1 MKKVITG
8 LICGL
13 MLFISCPAALADN
26 PISLIINGNTIN
38 MDVQPQIIDGRVMV
52 PARFV
57 AEGLGATV
65 QWDAA
70 QNAVIIT
77 SGNTTQSVAPPA
89 STTTPTVPTG
99 NEITVKDDS
108 GNALYTVKINKV
120 TAMSERNEYSDK
132 KPAQVVDVNYTYK
145 NIASPED
152 IYIFDSYFKVF
163 DKNGNVG
170 YTYPNTPAMYPQKV
184 PAGATCT
191 ADMIFGLDNKS
202 DNLKI
207 SFYKNIF
214 DSNSYQIF
222 TIPIN

>member
-13 MLFISCPAALADN
+13 MLFISCPAALAYN

-77 SGNTTQSVAPPA
+77 SGNTTQSVH
-89 STTTPTVPTG
+89 SSYR
-99 NEITVKDDS
+99 K
-108 GNALYTVKINKV
+108 
-120 TAMSERNEYSDK
+120 RNYCK
-132 KPAQVVDVNYTYK
+132 RR
-145 NIASPED
+145 
-152 IYIFDSYFKVF
+152 
-163 DKNGNVG
+163 
-170 YTYPNTPAMYPQKV
+170 
-184 PAGATCT
+184 
-191 ADMIFGLDNKS
+191 
-202 DNLKI
+202 
-207 SFYKNIF
+207 
-214 DSNSYQIF
+214 
-222 TIPIN
+222 